1 MATSSPAAKGEIPW
15 LTSLDDG
22 VRRSREEEKPVLV
35 DFFSP
40 T

>member
-1 MATSSPAAKGEIPW
+1 MTATPGASESTIPW
-15 LTSLDDG
+15 LTSLDEG
-22 VRRSREEEKPVLV
+22 LHRGQTEEKPVLV

>member
-1 MATSSPAAKGEIPW
+1 MATSPLATKGEIPW

-22 VRRSREEEKPVLV
+22 LRRAREEEKPVLV